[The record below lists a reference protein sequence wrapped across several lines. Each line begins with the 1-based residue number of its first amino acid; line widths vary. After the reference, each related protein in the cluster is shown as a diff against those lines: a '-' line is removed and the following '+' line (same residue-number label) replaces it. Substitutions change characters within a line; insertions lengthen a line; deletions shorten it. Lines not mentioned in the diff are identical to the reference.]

1 MFVLISWLTLL
12 LSKFPLLYHERYRP
26 NTYYVILKYNT
37 YYIILNKLMKRNEK
51 YFDYRRGCEIKHV
64 KQYRTKGMYLKLGVK
79 SGKEGH

>member
-1 MFVLISWLTLL
+1 
-12 LSKFPLLYHERYRP
+12 
-26 NTYYVILKYNT
+26 
-37 YYIILNKLMKRNEK
+37 MKRNEK